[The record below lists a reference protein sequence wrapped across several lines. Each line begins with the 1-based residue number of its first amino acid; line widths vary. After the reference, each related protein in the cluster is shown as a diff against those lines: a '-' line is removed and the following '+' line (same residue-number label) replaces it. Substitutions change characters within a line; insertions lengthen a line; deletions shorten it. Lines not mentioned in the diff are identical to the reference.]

1 MGDEEREGA
10 GKRVRLVRRAKK
22 KVRLVRRKDEGA
34 DPADLLGDE
43 ADLSDEGTLGGLD
56 AQDGDPVDEQSLWR
70 FLSEFGAE
78 DEPPE
83 GDERRRL
90 SKVLA
95 EAMVPGVVR
104 KLIAREGLSE
114 EFLGRLLAELP
125 RGKPYVSPLD
135 KEPEVAESAD
145 EGEPKRPRRAG
156 LRGELQ
162 KVVAQELRAFLE
174 TVDLSGEVQK
184 ILGAMSLEV
193 RTQIRFVPNDAKLKP
208 EVKHKVQVRR
218 SEPS

>member
-1 MGDEEREGA
+1 
-10 GKRVRLVRRAKK
+10 
-22 KVRLVRRKDEGA
+22 
-34 DPADLLGDE
+34 
-43 ADLSDEGTLGGLD
+43 
-56 AQDGDPVDEQSLWR
+56 VDEQSLWR

-78 DEPPE
+78 DELQE
-83 GDERRRL
+83 GGDERRRL

-125 RGKPYVSPLD
+125 RGKPYVSPSD
-135 KEPEVAESAD
+135 KEPEVSEDAG
-145 EGEPKRPRRAG
+145 EGEPRRTRRAG
-156 LRGELQ
+156 LRGEVQ